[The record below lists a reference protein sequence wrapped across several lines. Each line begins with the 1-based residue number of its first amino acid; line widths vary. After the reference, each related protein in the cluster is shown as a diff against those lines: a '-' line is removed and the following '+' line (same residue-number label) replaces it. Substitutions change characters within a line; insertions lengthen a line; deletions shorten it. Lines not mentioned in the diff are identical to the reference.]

1 MTFEALK
8 DFIQRRLRMSH
19 LYQPMVIRE
28 LISAGGKATVRQLAL
43 SLLAQDESQIR
54 YYEDRIK
61 KMPLTVLKKHSVVS
75 VDGDL
80 VQLSTQDLSFQER
93 AEIRGL
99 CEQKLQEF
107 IKARGDGVWE
117 YRFIDESTISG
128 SLRIRVLEAAQ
139 GRCQLCG
146 TSIKEA
152 PIDVDH
158 IVPRSLGGK
167 TELSN
172 LQALC
177 YRCNRG
183 KGNRSTVDYRS
194 WG

>member
-1 MTFEALK
+1 MTFEALR
-8 DFIQRRLRMSH
+8 DFIQKKLRMSH

-28 LISAGGKATVRQLAL
+28 LITAGGKATVRQLAL

-61 KMPLTVLKKHSVVS
+61 KMPLAVLKKHGVVS

-80 VQLSTQDLSFQER
+80 VQLNTENLSFQER
-93 AEIRGL
+93 VEIRGL
-99 CEQKLQEF
+99 CELKLQEF
-107 IKARGDGVWE
+107 IKSRGDAVWE
-117 YRFIDESTISG
+117 YRFVDESTISG
-128 SLRIRVLEAAQ
+128 PLRIQVLEAAQ

-158 IVPRSLGGK
+158 IIPRSLGGK

-183 KGNRSTVDYRS
+183 KGNRSTVDYRG